1 MDKHTRIRLNNLAI
15 RNFRDTADLDYIHAR
30 LAFRHKLIPQFLWS
44 SLHALEK
51 YGKSM
56 LLQNLIKGKN
66 IQHEILPSVRKFE
79 QEMAVSLNLSEEVLI
94 FMKRLD
100 ARARHRYLDVSDY
113 SLNKDI
119 VTLDRSVHQLR
130 RFCQYFDYF
139 HQFDIDPK
147 AKIEELASMIEDE
160 DRFEDVKPIRING
173 GRLEKILGDKNHP
186 ARSALIYNNPFFC
199 TRKRKK
205 IPVDLG
211 GSCSYISQFEIEPDL
226 INMAKEYIFIAKDTK
241 NGHF

>member
-56 LLQNLIKGKN
+56 LLQNLIDGRK
-66 IQHEILPSVRKFE
+66 IRHEVLPSIRRFE
-79 QEMAVSLNLSEEVLI
+79 KEMAVSLNLSEDVLEFI
-94 FMKRLD
+94 GRLD
-100 ARARHRYLDVSDY
+100 RRARHRYLDVSDY

-119 VTLDRSVHQLR
+119 ISLDRSVHQVR
-130 RFCQYFDYF
+130 RFCDCFYKFNEY
-139 HQFDIDPK
+139 DIEPK
-147 AKIEELASMIEDE
+147 ARIKELASMIEGE
-160 DRFEDVKPIRING
+160 DRFEDIRPIRIRG
-173 GRLEKILGDKNHP
+173 GQLEKILNDKNHV
-186 ARSALIYNNPFFC
+186 ARSALIYNNPFFS

-205 IPVDLG
+205 IPIDLG
-211 GSCSYISQFEIEPDL
+211 GSYSYVSQFELEPD
-226 INMAKEYIFIAKDTK
+226 IIDIAKKYIYIDKDTYK
-241 NGHF
+241 EK

>member
-130 RFCQYFDYF
+130 RFCQNFYYFQQLDV
-139 HQFDIDPK
+139 DPK
-147 AKIEELASMIEDE
+147 TKIEKLASMIDGEDK
-160 DRFEDVKPIRING
+160 FGDVKPIRISG
-173 GRLEKILGDKNHP
+173 GQLEKILGDKNHP

-211 GSCSYISQFEIEPDL
+211 GSCSYISQFEIEPDIL
-226 INMAKEYIFIAKDTK
+226 DIAREYIYIHKDSYK
-241 NGHF
+241 E